1 MVSRTSELAEAAPQR
16 PSSRAAAVAAAAA
29 PPGTPTKPRLSRLG
43 SSPTKRED
51 KSRDDR
57 GPKTSAKDVA
67 ELKDY
72 VWRQNT
78 PPLIALRMDERGQE
92 ANNLIS

>member
-1 MVSRTSELAEAAPQR
+1 MVSRTSELGEAPLPQR
-16 PSSRAAAVAAAAA
+16 PSSRAAAVAAAA

-57 GPKTSAKDVA
+57 GPKTTAKDVA

-78 PPLIALRMDERGQE
+78 PPLIAPRMDERG
-92 ANNLIS
+92 

>member
-1 MVSRTSELAEAAPQR
+1 MVSRTSELGEAPPPQR
-16 PSSRAAAVAAAAA
+16 PSSRAAAAA

-57 GPKTSAKDVA
+57 GPKTTAKDVA

-72 VWRQNT
+72 VWRRDT
-78 PPLIALRMDERGQE
+78 PPFIAPHMDKRGWE
-92 ANNLIS
+92 ADGLIS